1 MGWLRRLANTLLPD
15 RAERTID
22 EETRFHVDELIDE
35 LVRGGMP
42 AAEARREAR
51 RRFGNPRALRERTR
65 DADVHRWLSDGAQ
78 DLRFAVRTL
87 LKSPGFTLVA
97 IVTLALGIGATT
109 AIFTL
114 FDALLL
120 RPLPVAEPSRLVLFS
135 DEAGEGTSSGSP
147 PTGRWIEFSNE
158 VYRHLRDDVSL
169 GFSSIAAVRSGETA
183 ILVRRPDAPAA
194 QPQRAQAHLVSGN
207 YFDTMG
213 VAVARGRALTLDDD
227 RAGAAPV
234 AVVSDGFWQRTLQSD
249 PAAIGRTIV
258 LNQTAFTIVGV
269 TPPEFFGER
278 VRRAPDFWMPL
289 VFQPAIELRPSVLD
303 RTDTYWLSLIGRLAP
318 GQSRTRVATA
328 ATGSLRRFL
337 TASAGAAPSAERTA
351 EIRDSRIELSD
362 GASGVSGLRSTYAQP
377 LRVLLAVVALVLLLA
392 CANVANLLL
401 TRATARAG
409 EMAMRTALGAGRSRL
424 VRQLLTE
431 SLLLAVIGAVCGLLL
446 ASWTSRALLAQIVS
460 SSAPVRATL
469 NAGVLAVTAAIAIA
483 AGLLFG
489 TVPALQA
496 SRLDLVAAIRTRHSG
511 GLGGARR
518 SRAAHALVIV
528 QIAVSV
534 VLVVGAVLF
543 ARSLVNLQ
551 RQTLGF
557 DADGVLLARLSPRL
571 AGYAPPAATA
581 MYRSLQERIA
591 ALPGVRSATFARY
604 SPFGGSRS
612 VHGGHVEGY
621 TSGPQEHI
629 GLETVQVGPD
639 YPVTLGIAVRRGRAI
654 DVRDKEGA
662 PRVAMVN
669 EAFVHRFLPNVDPIG
684 RRVGV
689 SDDRAL
695 DMQIVGVIADARFRD
710 ADKAVEPIVFTA
722 MLQENSQFALDC
734 ELALRT
740 GGGAAPAAA
749 ELRAAVAEI
758 AHDVPMND
766 PRTLTSQVAGAF
778 DSQRLAARLIAA
790 FGLLALTLACVG
802 LYGTIAQQVAQRT
815 TELGVRMALG
825 ADRAGVLRLVLGR
838 IVALVA
844 LGLAVGLPAAIGG
857 SRLVAS
863 QLFGVGA
870 IDPMSIGAAIV
881 ALVVVAAVSGFVP
894 ALRATRISPV
904 QALRGE

>member
-1 MGWLRRLANTLLPD
+1 MGWLRRLANTLRPD
-15 RAERTID
+15 RARRTID

-35 LVRGGMP
+35 LVRAGLP
-42 AAEARREAR
+42 AEEARREAH
-51 RRFGNPRALRERTR
+51 RRFGNVSALRERTR

-78 DLRFAVRTL
+78 DLRFAARTL
-87 LKSPGFTLVA
+87 IKAPGFTLVA
-97 IVTLALGIGATT
+97 VITLALGIGANT

-114 FDALLL
+114 FDAVLL
-120 RPLPVAEPSRLVLFS
+120 RPLPVTEPSRLVLFS
-135 DEAGEGTSSGSP
+135 DEVGEGTSTGSP

-158 VYRHLRDDVSL
+158 VYRHLRDDASL
-169 GFSSIAAVRSGETA
+169 GFASIAAVRSGETA

-194 QPQRAQAHLVSGN
+194 KPERAQAHLVSGN

-213 VAVARGRALTLDDD
+213 VAVARGRALTPDDD
-227 RAGAAPV
+227 RPGAAPA
-234 AVVSDGFWQRTLQSD
+234 AVVSDGFWRRTLQSD
-249 PAAIGRTIV
+249 PAAIGRTVV
-258 LNQTAFTIVGV
+258 LNQTSFTIVGV
-269 TPPEFFGER
+269 APPEFFGER

-303 RTDTYWLSLIGRLAP
+303 QTDTYWLILIGRLAP
-318 GQSRTRVATA
+318 DQPRARVQAAATA
-328 ATGSLRRFL
+328 SLRQFL
-337 TASAGAAPSAERTA
+337 TARAGAAPTAERTA

-362 GASGVSGLRSTYAQP
+362 GASGVSGVRSAYAQP
-377 LRVLLAVVALVLLLA
+377 LRVLIVVVGLVLLLA

-401 TRATARAG
+401 TRAAARGG

-431 SLLLAVIGAVCGLLL
+431 SLLLAVIGAACGLIL
-446 ASWTSRALLAQIVS
+446 ASWTSGALLAQIVS
-460 SSAPVRATL
+460 STTPVRATL
-469 NAGVLAVTAAIAIA
+469 NTGVLAATAAVAIA

-489 TVPALQA
+489 TVPALHA
-496 SRLDLVAAIRTRHSG
+496 SRLDLVAAIKTRQSG

-518 SRAAHALVIV
+518 SRAANALVIV

-534 VLVVGAVLF
+534 VLVVGAMLF

-557 DADGVLLARLSPRL
+557 EPDGVLLARLSPRL
-571 AGYAPPAATA
+571 AGYTPPAATA
-581 MYRSLQERIA
+581 MYRSLQERVVG
-591 ALPGVRSATFARY
+591 LPGVRSATFARY

-612 VHGGHVEGY
+612 VHSGHVEGY
-621 TSGPQEHI
+621 TAGPQEDVA
-629 GLETVQVGPD
+629 LETVQVGPD
-639 YPVTLGIAVRRGRAI
+639 YPVTLGIALRRGRAI

-669 EAFVHRFLPNVDPIG
+669 EAFVHRYLRNVDPLG

-689 SDDRAL
+689 SDDRTR
-695 DMQIVGVIADARFRD
+695 DMQIVGVLADARFRD

-734 ELALRT
+734 EVALRT
-740 GGGAAPAAA
+740 GGGAAPAPA

-758 AHDVPMND
+758 ARDVPVND
-766 PRTLTSQVAGAF
+766 PRTLTSQVAGSF

-825 ADRAGVLRLVLGR
+825 ADRAGVLRLVLGQ
-838 IVALVA
+838 IAVLVA

-857 SRLVAS
+857 SRLIAN
-863 QLFGVGA
+863 QLFGVGT
-870 IDPMSIGAAIV
+870 IDPVSILVAVAALI
-881 ALVVVAAVSGFVP
+881 VVATVSGIVP
-894 ALRATRISPV
+894 ARRATRISPV